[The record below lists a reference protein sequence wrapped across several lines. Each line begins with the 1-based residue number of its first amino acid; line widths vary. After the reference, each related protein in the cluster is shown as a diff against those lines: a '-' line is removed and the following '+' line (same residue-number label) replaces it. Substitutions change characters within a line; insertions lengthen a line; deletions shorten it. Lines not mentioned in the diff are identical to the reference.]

1 MKNATSCHLL
11 DRAFQKHYYY
21 LSYLE
26 PDPKFFAE
34 SIRSSKRERIEQ
46 RERQKEEKR
55 LTKEQGN
62 GEEKKQKT
70 YAKTPLEVIVQYNQL
85 DLIMQPIFQRLLLV
99 KWNLFVKWGSW
110 ALVSLNS
117 FYTLIL
123 TFLRIFIPCGEK
135 HEYYDPLSSNWWRL
149 ELELIALMLTGYFIS
164 MVSFPLVP
172 VLERTNMNELFFS
185 GLMI

>member
-1 MKNATSCHLL
+1 M
-11 DRAFQKHYYY
+11 AFQKHFYY

-26 PDPKFFAE
+26 PEPKFLAE
-34 SIRSSKRERIEQ
+34 SIPSSKRERIEQ

-62 GEEKKQKT
+62 GKEKKQKT
-70 YAKTPLEVIVQYNQL
+70 YAKTPLEIIVQYNQL
-85 DLIMQPIFQRLLLV
+85 DLIMHPVFQRLLLV
-99 KWNLFVKWGSW
+99 KWNLFAKWGSW
-110 ALVSLNS
+110 ALVSLNL

-123 TFLRIFIPCGEK
+123 TFLGIFIPCGEK
-135 HEYYDPLSSNWWRL
+135 HKYYDPLSSNWWCL
-149 ELELIALMLTGYFIS
+149 VLELIALMLTGYFIF

-185 GLMI
+185 GLMM